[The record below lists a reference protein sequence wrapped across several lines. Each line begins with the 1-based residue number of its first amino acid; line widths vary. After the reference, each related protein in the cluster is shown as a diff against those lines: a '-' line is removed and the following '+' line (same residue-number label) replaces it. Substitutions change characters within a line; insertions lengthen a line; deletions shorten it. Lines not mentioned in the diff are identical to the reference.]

1 MLLSDYFGEY
11 MWVGM
16 TIKDS
21 TTRCNSSSSC
31 LNKMTWL
38 SDDTLYDL
46 KVTDDWFGV
55 NDGDYCVGF
64 NGGRHTNGV
73 NDLDCAR
80 LTYLACEF
88 SCNQGKK
95 RIEPTIPLSSFQI

>member
-1 MLLSDYFGEY
+1 MIFILDMLPADYFGEY

-21 TTRCNSSSSC
+21 NTRCNSSIDC
-31 LNKMTWL
+31 LNKMAWL
-38 SDDTLYDL
+38 SDDTPYNV

-64 NGGRHTNGV
+64 NGGTQSNGV

-80 LTYLACEF
+80 LTYFACEF
-88 SCNQGKK
+88 SCNQGK
-95 RIEPTIPLSSFQI
+95 

>member
-38 SDDTLYDL
+38 SDDTPYDL

-64 NGGRHTNGV
+64 NGGTHTNGV

-88 SCNQGKK
+88 SCNQGK
-95 RIEPTIPLSSFQI
+95 